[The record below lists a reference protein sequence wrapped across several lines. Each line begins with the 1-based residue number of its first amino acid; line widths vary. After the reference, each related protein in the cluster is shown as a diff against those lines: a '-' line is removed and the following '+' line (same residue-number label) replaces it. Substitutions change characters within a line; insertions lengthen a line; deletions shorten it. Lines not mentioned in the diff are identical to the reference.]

1 MNKFL
6 LFFKLLIVG
15 FVCVSC
21 ASENDKRL
29 RQLFEEIKVESSLVE
44 RATCL
49 IIIPGYGCS
58 RCIARANAEIHASLD
73 TIYIMVCRS
82 DKDFR
87 LMTGKRKE
95 ELSNVYLDKGEVA
108 MKMKLVK
115 TIPLIYT
122 LKHGKIVSCE
132 PFLEQSDK
140 EMISHAAQTTVE
152 VDKAMVDWGNI
163 PFEAEQQTTFVLT
176 NTGKKDLYLTDIIL
190 SCECMHLEYAKRPV
204 LPGDTLHLH
213 VTFHPDAADEFIREM
228 YIYGNFTSSP
238 RELKMKGYVLK

>member
-6 LFFKLLIVG
+6 LYFKILIVG
-15 FVCVSC
+15 LVCISCVS
-21 ASENDKRL
+21 EDDKRL
-29 RQLFEEIKVESSLVE
+29 RRLFESVKVESSTVE
-44 RATCL
+44 RATRL

-73 TIYIMVCRS
+73 TIYVMICRS

-95 ELSNVYLDKGEVA
+95 ELSNVYLDKGELA

-122 LKHGKIVSCE
+122 LVHGKIVSCE
-132 PFLEQSDK
+132 PFLEQSDRK
-140 EMISHAAQTTVE
+140 MMSHVA
-152 VDKAMVDWGNI
+152 
-163 PFEAEQQTTFVLT
+163 QTTFVLT
-176 NTGKKDLYLTDIIL
+176 NTGKEILYLTDIML
-190 SCECMHLEYAKRPV
+190 SCECMHLEYIKRPV

-213 VTFHPDAADEFIREM
+213 ITFHPDVVNEFIREM

-238 RELKMKGYVLK
+238 LELKMKGRILE